1 MTQTTEL
8 DKAVRAKADMVRAL
22 SADGFGER
30 TAVQMV
36 EAIWSNLSADTLRQF
51 MPTAEIRRQREKAV
65 VAAFEANIRGMRRE
79 DNIRHVM
86 RRFKLSRA
94 TVYRILKR
102 RYGREHDART
112 VGPDVALS
120 RQDSHE

>member
-1 MTQTTEL
+1 MTQITEL

-30 TAVQMV
+30 TAAQMV

-51 MPTAEIRRQREKAV
+51 MPPAEIRRQREKAV
-65 VAAFEANIRGMRRE
+65 VAAFEANIRSMSRE

-102 RYGREHDART
+102 RYGREHDAEVT
-112 VGPDVALS
+112 GA
-120 RQDSHE
+120 

>member
-1 MTQTTEL
+1 MTQITEL

-30 TAVQMV
+30 TAAQMV

-65 VAAFEANIRGMRRE
+65 AAAFEANIRGMSRE

-102 RYGREHDART
+102 RYGCEHDVRANRE
-112 VGPDVALS
+112 PAHDKA
-120 RQDSHE
+120 